1 VPDDSDVETQ
11 LTLADQ
17 FLLEVG
23 YAKAG
28 DVVVTVAAVP
38 LGAGKETNTIRFHRV
53 RGPGEPST
61 LWPGAR

>member
-1 VPDDSDVETQ
+1 
-11 LTLADQ
+11 
-17 FLLEVG
+17 
-23 YAKAG
+23 
-28 DVVVTVAAVP
+28 VP